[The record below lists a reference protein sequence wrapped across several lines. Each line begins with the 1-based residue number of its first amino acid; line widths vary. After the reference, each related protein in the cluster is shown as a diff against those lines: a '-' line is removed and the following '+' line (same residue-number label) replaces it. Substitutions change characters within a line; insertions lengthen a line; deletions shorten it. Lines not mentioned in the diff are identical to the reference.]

1 MNFLNER
8 SCVLVK
14 EIMEEGTVP
23 LPSFRDDK
31 IGYKMMVR
39 QGGWRGRGEGWDKG
53 NPRVMPNIHRR
64 AQTN

>member
-14 EIMEEGTVP
+14 EIMEGTVP

-31 IGYKMMVR
+31 VGHKMMVR

-53 NPRVMPNIHRR
+53 NPRVMPNIHKR
-64 AQTN
+64 A

>member
-31 IGYKMMVR
+31 
-39 QGGWRGRGEGWDKG
+39 QGDGQAGRMEGEG
-53 NPRVMPNIHRR
+53 
-64 AQTN
+64 